1 MDYLKLVNGNKW
13 QIAGAVI
20 AGAVGLYWFS
30 QKSQKSPTP
39 VISTYSSYDPMLVQL
54 GTQTALERDKMTN
67 DKEML
72 KLALDAE
79 NKLLNDTYWRES
91 IATEQQASIINLVG
105 NIENRNALN
114 QMDLGGNIE
123 YRQRVTPDAT
133 EIATA
138 ATQLEMAKLESQT
151 QLELAR
157 INASIPRY
165 SSGGS
170 SSGGSSGSSGS
181 SGDNFLGGVASGFAN
196 TVLGGLF

>member
-30 QKSQKSPTP
+30 QKSPTP
-39 VISTYSSYDPMLVQL
+39 VISTYSSYDPVLVQL
-54 GTQTALERDKMTN
+54 GTQTALERDKMVN

-72 KLALDAE
+72 KLSLDAE

-105 NIENRNALN
+105 NIENRNALD
-114 QMDLGGNIE
+114 QMNLGGNIE
-123 YRQRVTPDAT
+123 YRQRLTPDAT

-138 ATQLEMAKLESQT
+138 ATRLEMAKIESQT

-170 SSGGSSGSSGS
+170 SSSGSSGS
-181 SGDNFLGGVASGFAN
+181 SGDNFLGGLASGFAN

>member
-1 MDYLKLVNGNKW
+1 MDYLKLANNNKW

-30 QKSQKSPTP
+30 QKPAPP

-54 GTQTALERDKMTN
+54 GTQTALERDKMVN

-72 KLALDAE
+72 KLSLDAE

-138 ATQLEMAKLESQT
+138 ATQLEMAKIDSQT

-157 INASIPRY
+157 IYASIPRY

-170 SSGGSSGSSGS
+170 SGGSSSSSS
-181 SGDNFLGGVASGFAN
+181 SGDNFLGGVASGFAK
-196 TVLGGLF
+196 TVTRGLF

>member
-1 MDYLKLVNGNKW
+1 MDYLKLVNGKKW

-20 AGAVGLYWFS
+20 AGVVGLYWFS
-30 QKSQKSPTP
+30 QKSTAPI
-39 VISTYSSYDPMLVQL
+39 ISTYSSYDPMLVQL
-54 GTQTALERDKMTN
+54 GTQTALERDKMVN
-67 DKEML
+67 DREML
-72 KLALDAE
+72 KLSLDAE

-91 IATEQQASIINLVG
+91 IATEQQASIINLIG

-133 EIATA
+133 EMAVA
-138 ATQLEMAKLESQT
+138 STQLEMAKIDSQT

-157 INASIPRY
+157 IYASIPRY

-170 SSGGSSGSSGS
+170 SGGSSSGS
-181 SGDNFLGGVASGFAN
+181 SGDNFLGGLASGFAN
-196 TVLGGLF
+196 TVTGGLF

>member
-30 QKSQKSPTP
+30 KKSPTP

-54 GTQTALERDKMTN
+54 GTQTALERDKMVN

-72 KLALDAE
+72 KLSLDAE

-114 QMDLGGNIE
+114 QMDLEGNIE

-138 ATQLEMAKLESQT
+138 ATRLEMAKIESQT

-157 INASIPRY
+157 INTSIPRY

-170 SSGGSSGSSGS
+170 SSSGSSGS
-181 SGDNFLGGVASGFAN
+181 SGDNFLGGLASGFAN